1 MTRFILSLAF
11 FCLCCSSVLGQTCLQ
26 KAEEIAPP
34 LTRETRRDFEAKLA
48 EARKNAETEPS
59 ADNLIWLGRRIAYL
73 GHYKNAIKV
82 FTEGAEK
89 FPDDARFLRHRGHRL
104 ITLRCFDLAIAD
116 FDRAVKLIK
125 GKPDQVEPDGLPN
138 ARNIP
143 TSTLQSNIWYH
154 LALAHYLKGDFKA
167 ALKAYREAEK
177 VSTNPDMLVA
187 TTHWLYMTLRRLGR
201 EKEAAGVVAAIKPD
215 LDVIEN
221 ADYYKLIRLY
231 QGKTTADEMLKEI
244 GSEAGGLSKASIGYG
259 LGNWFLYNGR
269 RDEAEKIFRQIILGN
284 QWASFG
290 HIAAEAELSR

>member
-1 MTRFILSLAF
+1 MIRLILCLAF
-11 FCLCCSSVLGQTCLQ
+11 FCSSVFSQTCLQ
-26 KAEEIAPP
+26 RAEEIAPP
-34 LTRETRRDFEAKLA
+34 LTRETRRDFETKLA
-48 EARKNAETEPS
+48 EARKNAETEPT

-73 GHYKNAIKV
+73 GHYKDAIQV
-82 FTEGAEK
+82 FTQGTEK

-116 FDRAVKLIK
+116 FNRAAKMTK
-125 GKPDQVEPDGLPN
+125 GKPDQIEPDGLPN

-154 LALAHYLKGDFKA
+154 LGLAHYLKGDFKA

-201 EKEAAGVVAAIKPD
+201 EKDAARAVVAIKPD

-221 ADYYKLIRLY
+221 GDYYKLIRLY
-231 QGKTTADEMLKEI
+231 QGKSTADEMLKEI
-244 GSEAGGLSKASIGYG
+244 GGEAGGLSKASIGYG
-259 LGNWFLYNGR
+259 LGNWFLYHGR